1 MFRTPKTLECHT
13 CELSY
18 EFLHNLHHGQV
29 TNAETY
35 IQKMP
40 INGGLWCDFNV
51 VY

>member
-1 MFRTPKTLECHT
+1 MFKTLETLERHM

-18 EFLHNLHHGQV
+18 EFLHNLHHGQI
-29 TNAETY
+29 TNAKTY

-40 INGGLWCDFNV
+40 TNGGLWCDFNV